1 MSEREIIILDSAE
14 EACIRA
20 AEEIAHVAGEAICTH
35 AEFLLCL
42 AGGSTPTRVYE
53 LMATRFRLSV
63 DWKEV
68 QFFFGDE
75 RCVPPDD
82 AASNFAMVSRAMLSR
97 LELKPT
103 QIHRIRGEET
113 PDKAAELYEDELRSS
128 FGIGEGELPRFDLIL
143 LGLGTNRHTA
153 SLFPGS
159 ATIHENERLAVAV
172 EVEDQYRNRVTLT
185 PAVINNAVRVMFL
198 VTGEGKAE
206 AVRDVIEGN
215 ASVDEA
221 PAKVVA
227 PTDGVALWILDRAA
241 AGLLSKSK

>member
-14 EACIRA
+14 DAYVRA

-35 AEFLLCL
+35 AEFLFCL
-42 AGGSTPTRVYE
+42 AGGSTPAKVYE
-53 LMATRFRLSV
+53 LMASRFHLSI

-82 AASNFAMVSRAMLSR
+82 AASNFAMASRTVLSK
-97 LELKPT
+97 LDLKLT
-103 QIHRIRGEET
+103 QVHRIRGEEA
-113 PDKAAELYEDELRSS
+113 PAKAAELYEDELRRS

-143 LGLGTNRHTA
+143 LGLGDNRHTA

-159 ATIHENERLAVAV
+159 PAIHENERLAVAV
-172 EVEDQYRNRVTLT
+172 EVEDRHRNRVTLT
-185 PAVINNAVRVMFL
+185 PAVINNAERVMFL

-206 AVRDVIEGN
+206 AVKDVIEGST
-215 ASVDEA
+215 SVEQA
-221 PAKVVA
+221 PAKIVA

-241 AGLLSKSK
+241 ASLLSK